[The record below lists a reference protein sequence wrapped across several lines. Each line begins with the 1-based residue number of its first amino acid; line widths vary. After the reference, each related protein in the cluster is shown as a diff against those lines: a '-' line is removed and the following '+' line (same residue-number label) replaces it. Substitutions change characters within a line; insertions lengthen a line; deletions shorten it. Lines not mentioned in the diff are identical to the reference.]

1 MRTRRLA
8 HPFTTKGH
16 PMRYMLLLHGREE
29 SVHTTPPEQ
38 VEEIAAFL
46 ARFDDELM
54 MSSELDWAEVL
65 ASEINADLVDPSG
78 AVQHTWLNADS
89 QPLER
94 IWVVRVAD
102 EARAHEIAAALAA
115 GTRSVIEVRECLPS
129 AQRP

>member
-1 MRTRRLA
+1 
-8 HPFTTKGH
+8 
-16 PMRYMLLLHGREE
+16 MRYMLLLHGREE

-54 MSSELDWAEVL
+54 MNSELDWTEVL
-65 ASEINADLVDPSG
+65 ASEINAETVDPAG
-78 AVQHTWLNADS
+78 VVRPTWANAAS

-115 GTRSVIEVRECLPS
+115 GTRAVIEMRECLPS